1 MLADNSVQNIETE
14 YQYDGYTSQP
24 SESYFWLFISSPIPH
39 PDPGMMTTAFA
50 DPIEMQ
56 HVLFAELSR
65 MFGTEVPLY
74 DKSLDVNFRCNQAI
88 AQLLSS
94 GFSGF
99 YIGDEEL
106 VATSRERHGAIRIG
120 REDEFRWITRY
131 LACFGMKPHNYYDM
145 TKIGEK
151 SQPVTA
157 TAFRSTIDPE
167 NRVFASLLRTDYFDR
182 EIAERIDRLLSSRQ
196 VFSDRARSL
205 VELCE
210 KQGGLDPGDANQLIQ
225 EGTKRIFK
233 WTGEARGREL
243 YEDLCTEGFK
253 IAADIAC
260 FSSHHLN
267 HLTPNTLCID
277 LYSDA
282 MKWRMGTFDRS
293 EFLERGDR
301 TLALLDE
308 MADSDWLLLH
318 FRQLTNEQVD
328 AFERQPVD
336 ACRREE
342 ILSALVAGLD
352 IPDLDLTRLPHNGY
366 KDRTEGPDPGTQ
378 VLLRQDAYR
387 SLTEPIRFVDE
398 TPPFESFHTARF
410 GEIEERFYAVTPKGR
425 TLYDE
430 CLAARTSDSHSES
443 SDAGKSFERFPRTLP
458 ELFESG
464 LVHAIFEPSQAA
476 LEGHIDIATTDII
489 ELMRNGVLNC
499 RGMRYEDFLP
509 ISAAGIFASNL
520 DQYGT
525 DSTADHRPA
534 YPRADFEEIVGC
546 SIIDTV
552 DAYRAF
558 QARSILTSFRTL
570 GIEPLLDQAQRKSL
584 EEDAARLEA

>member
-1 MLADNSVQNIETE
+1 
-14 YQYDGYTSQP
+14 
-24 SESYFWLFISSPIPH
+24 
-39 PDPGMMTTAFA
+39 MTTSFA
-50 DPIEMQ
+50 DPLEMQ

-65 MFGTEVPLY
+65 MFGKEVPLY
-74 DKSLDVNFRCNQAI
+74 DKSLAVNFRCNQAI
-88 AQLLSS
+88 VHLLSS

-99 YIGDEEL
+99 TVSDEEL
-106 VATSRERHGAIRIG
+106 LATSRERHGAIRIG

-131 LACFGMKPHNYYDM
+131 FACFGMEPHNYYDM

-167 NRVFASLLRTDYFDR
+167 NRVFASLLRTSYFDPV
-182 EIAERIDRLLSSRQ
+182 IAERIDHLLSSRQ

-210 KQGGLDPGDANQLIQ
+210 QQGGLALDDAKLLIQ
-225 EGTKRIFK
+225 EGTERIFK
-233 WTGEARGREL
+233 WTGEARGRDL
-243 YEDLCTEGFK
+243 YEELCAEGFK

-277 LYSDA
+277 LYSNA

-293 EFLERGDR
+293 EFLKRAEHI
-301 TLALLDE
+301 LAFLDE
-308 MADSDWLLLH
+308 MVDTDWLLLH
-318 FRQLTNEQVD
+318 FRHLGHEDVASFD
-328 AFERQPVD
+328 RAPVSSS
-336 ACRREE
+336 ARHE
-342 ILSALVAGLD
+342 IISTLVSSLD
-352 IPDLDLTRLPHNGY
+352 IEDLDLTRLPHNGY

-398 TPPFESFHTARF
+398 TPPFESSHTARF

-425 TLYDE
+425 ALYDE

-443 SDAGKSFERFPRTLP
+443 SDAAKSFERFPRTLP

-464 LVHAIFEPSQAA
+464 LVHAIFEPSKASLAGQV
-476 LEGHIDIATTDII
+476 DIATADII
-489 ELMRNGVLNC
+489 QLMKEGVLDC

-525 DSTADHRPA
+525 DSTADHRPS
-534 YPRADFEEIVGC
+534 YPRREFEEIVGC
-546 SIIDTV
+546 SIKDTV
-552 DAYRAF
+552 DVYRAL
-558 QARSILTSFRTL
+558 QSRSILDSL
-570 GIEPLLDQAQRKSL
+570 ASLKIDHLLDESDRR
-584 EEDAARLEA
+584 RLEADLVSLMA